1 MNEMLS
7 YVFGN
12 LESNR
17 REIQNLVKR
26 VKHQNFNTFLLA
38 VSGMLTLAALRK
50 AKKDNDAKIKNLEE
64 EIELLRGQKTDE
76 MEG

>member
-26 VKHQNFNTFLLA
+26 GKHQNINTFLLA

>member
-7 YVFGN
+7 YVLGS

-17 REIQNLVKR
+17 REIQNLVR
-26 VKHQNFNTFLLA
+26 CGKHQNFNTFLLA

-64 EIELLRGQKTDE
+64 EIELLKGQNTNE

>member
-1 MNEMLS
+1 MNEMLG
-7 YVFGN
+7 YVFGS

-17 REIQNLVKR
+17 RGIQNLVR
-26 VKHQNFNTFLLA
+26 CGKHQNFNTFLLA

-64 EIELLRGQKTDE
+64 EIELLKGQNTNE

>member
-7 YVFGN
+7 YVFGS

-17 REIQNLVKR
+17 REIQNLVR
-26 VKHQNFNTFLLA
+26 RGKHQNFNTFLLA

-50 AKKDNDAKIKNLEE
+50 AKKDSDAKIKNLEE

>member
-1 MNEMLS
+1 MNEMLG
-7 YVFGN
+7 YVFGS

-17 REIQNLVKR
+17 REIQNLVR
-26 VKHQNFNTFLLA
+26 CGKHQNFNTFLLA

-64 EIELLRGQKTDE
+64 EIELLKGQNTNE

>member
-7 YVFGN
+7 YVFGS

-17 REIQNLVKR
+17 REIQNLVR
-26 VKHQNFNTFLLA
+26 CGKHQNFNAFLLA

-64 EIELLRGQKTDE
+64 EIELLKGQNTNE

>member
-7 YVFGN
+7 YVFGS

-26 VKHQNFNTFLLA
+26 EKHQNFNTFLLA

-64 EIELLRGQKTDE
+64 EIELLKGQNTNE

>member
-17 REIQNLVKR
+17 REIQN
-26 VKHQNFNTFLLA
+26 FNTFLLA

-50 AKKDNDAKIKNLEE
+50 EKKDSDAKIKKLEE
-64 EIELLRGQKTDE
+64 EIELLKGQKTDE

>member
-17 REIQNLVKR
+17 REIQNLAKR
-26 VKHQNFNTFLLA
+26 GKHQNFNTFLLA

>member
-50 AKKDNDAKIKNLEE
+50 AKKDNDAQIKNLEE